1 MESTRKFKTILT
13 SFVICCLLVTNI
25 LTTIPVY
32 AAEGILSLKTTAE
45 RVEQGDT
52 FDVTLGYDGKFV
64 GVEID
69 VQFDAD
75 MLELVASTS
84 GVNGGVYTEPVD
96 LEGAT
101 GKQVVNI
108 NGSNINGQFAKD
120 GILLKMTFKAK
131 EEVKGT
137 AAFEIIN
144 KGFYNLDSDYNEV
157 NIDYTEDNQ
166 LKNGIVILAPP
177 TDISVLTSKLTEAR
191 GYLEAEHTATSFA
204 ALKAAITEA
213 EKITTENTKE
223 EVQAQVDALQKAIDG
238 LKKAVDKAVLKTALE
253 AVPKDLDVY
262 TPETAN
268 AVRSAQVEA
277 QALLDNADLED
288 SEENQAAVKAA
299 ADKLNEAVKALQA
312 LPQKDVL
319 ANKIKEAE
327 AKLADGNAYMTA
339 DREAVE
345 VALKAAKTINDDE
358 NATEAE
364 VSKAIADLDKAVSAL
379 RIKADRAAFD
389 EALAQV
395 KNNFIEENYTTGSWK
410 VYQPALAKAE
420 ELSQKMTSEEIAQSE
435 ADSILEALQTASKG
449 LVPVATAEEKA
460 TMEKA
465 IADAE
470 ALKAENYTKA
480 SYEKVTEAIKAAQAL
495 DLKDSSSET
504 VKAATEAI
512 HTAVKGLVT
521 VVEDQDSGIVVE
533 GLEAGTGFEVTDQ
546 SKDKDVLTGIE
557 ESVKKDPTFADAEKT
572 EVVFAG
578 SIKPEVAPDG
588 SAVVKIPVAKAQQGY
603 QAYFY
608 GLRNA
613 DGSYTWKKAELKDG
627 MIVFSADSFGEFAV
641 IGANFPA
648 PQEPAVPGTGTTVNG
663 QGTSAKGNAATGLQ
677 NESAGLM
684 IAGLL
689 IVAAAGFAGYRKKM
703 TR

>member
-1 MESTRKFKTILT
+1 MKALIRNKQKIVSILAVMIMIVGLFSAFPVKAAESVNTGLKASKNEVMSGEVFDINVYVDQNIPLIGLLYEIHYDSSKVEIVSIEKYKSDDYSIMTNDDKAKSAVRVAVDAERAFKFKDGNIIDIKVKALDNIKGNAD
-13 SFVICCLLVTNI
+13 FVLNVTN
-25 LTTIPVY
+25 LTKEDYSNYTPEITN
-32 AAEGILSLKTTAE
+32 AA
-45 RVEQGDT
+45 
-52 FDVTLGYDGKFV
+52 
-64 GVEID
+64 
-69 VQFDAD
+69 
-75 MLELVASTS
+75 
-84 GVNGGVYTEPVD
+84 
-96 LEGAT
+96 
-101 GKQVVNI
+101 
-108 NGSNINGQFAKD
+108 
-120 GILLKMTFKAK
+120 
-131 EEVKGT
+131 VK
-137 AAFEIIN
+137 I
-144 KGFYNLDSDYNEV
+144 KL
-157 NIDYTEDNQ
+157 
-166 LKNGIVILAPP
+166 PP
-177 TDISVLTSKLTEAR
+177 TDISALTSKLTEAR

-262 TPETAN
+262 TPETAD

-288 SEENQAAVKAA
+288 SEENQVAVKAA

-327 AKLADGNAYMTA
+327 AKLADGNTYMTA

-345 VALKAAKTINDDE
+345 VALKAAQTINEDE

-521 VVEDQDSGIVVE
+521 VVEDQDSGIVIE

>member
-1 MESTRKFKTILT
+1 MNRFVKKLISSVLTAAVVLGTFAPVSLAAGTPETEILALSADKAVVEPGETVKVSINISDGSEFSAGTFGILYDPSKVTYVNETAQSGFTTGNYDIADAYASNKIQITYMVDGKVAGNPALSASFK
-13 SFVICCLLVTNI
+13 VN
-25 LTTIPVY
+25 
-32 AAEGILSLKTTAE
+32 EGIKGDLGFNIYCDEYAVNDPEEIAGRVIDPTIKIDTT
-45 RVEQGDT
+45 
-52 FDVTLGYDGKFV
+52 
-64 GVEID
+64 
-69 VQFDAD
+69 
-75 MLELVASTS
+75 
-84 GVNGGVYTEPVD
+84 
-96 LEGAT
+96 
-101 GKQVVNI
+101 
-108 NGSNINGQFAKD
+108 
-120 GILLKMTFKAK
+120 
-131 EEVKGT
+131 
-137 AAFEIIN
+137 
-144 KGFYNLDSDYNEV
+144 
-157 NIDYTEDNQ
+157 
-166 LKNGIVILAPP
+166 VISKLPP
-177 TDISVLTSKLTEAR
+177 TDISALTSKLTEAR

-253 AVPKDLDVY
+253 AVPEDLDVY

-395 KNNFIEENYTTGSWK
+395 KNNFVEENYTTSSWK
-410 VYQPALAKAE
+410 GYQPALNKAE

-495 DLKDSSSET
+495 DLKDSASET

-521 VVEDQDSGIVVE
+521 VVEDQDSGIVIE

-557 ESVKKDPTFADAEKT
+557 ESVKNDPTFADAEKT

-648 PQEPAVPGTGTTVNG
+648 PQEPVVPGTGTTVDG
-663 QGTSAKGNAATGLQ
+663 LGTSAKGNAATGLQ